1 MVSVLVPLLGN
12 IILGIDDSIAANRKT
27 VPRAPLCFILKS
39 LLLDYY
45 FNITFFFLLAFDNVS
60 REQKMTQQLGSLSH
74 SWLEM
79 QGIKNNC

>member
-27 VPRAPLCFILKS
+27 VPRAPLCFILKF

-45 FNITFFFLLAFDNVS
+45 FNITFFSVS
-60 REQKMTQQLGSLSH
+60 
-74 SWLEM
+74 
-79 QGIKNNC
+79 I